1 MDAVVS
7 LVRPRRTLGVAA
19 LGVGF
24 ALVAGA
30 CSGQRAAP
38 VPTRPTPPPT
48 ITTTVPDTALD
59 SDLDAVPGSA
69 APEASATGPDPR
81 LPTTTV
87 SAGPTTTLAPP
98 STEQWRRF
106 DEALQRELIARG
118 DYSASVAVRRQGTL
132 LHTAAFGVRVP
143 VLPPP
148 TTPATSTLGPVGAAM
163 PPATEIEPAEPTDRF
178 RVASISKVITAAVVL
193 QLVEAGQLQ
202 LDAPVGPRL
211 AEALGVVITD
221 PAVATVTARHLL
233 SHTSGFGSHRSTF
246 FGGGADSCAAAG
258 RTGLSRGLE
267 RPPGTSYH
275 YSNMN
280 YCLLGLLIEAVT
292 GESYETVAERQL
304 LAPLGIEGMRMAGTF
319 DPDPSEVE
327 HPSTP
332 GRNYM
337 EALGGAGAWVA
348 TATDVVTIA
357 DSLEGS
363 RHVWHPLS
371 QDSMALMRVPAPTM
385 TAPPAMR
392 SAWYGL
398 GEIVFADGSWGHTGT
413 IENTHAMFLVRPDGV
428 TWALLISGEYPGE
441 TDDIRGIV
449 DDALAEAGIRL

>member
-1 MDAVVS
+1 M
-7 LVRPRRTLGVAA
+7 
-19 LGVGF
+19 
-24 ALVAGA
+24 
-30 CSGQRAAP
+30 
-38 VPTRPTPPPT
+38 
-48 ITTTVPDTALD
+48 
-59 SDLDAVPGSA
+59 
-69 APEASATGPDPR
+69 
-81 LPTTTV
+81 
-87 SAGPTTTLAPP
+87 
-98 STEQWRRF
+98 
-106 DEALQRELIARG
+106 
-118 DYSASVAVRRQGTL
+118 
-132 LHTAAFGVRVP
+132 
-143 VLPPP
+143 
-148 TTPATSTLGPVGAAM
+148 
-163 PPATEIEPAEPTDRF
+163 
-178 RVASISKVITAAVVL
+178 
-193 QLVEAGQLQ
+193 QLVEAGELG
-202 LDAPVGPRL
+202 LDDPVGARL
-211 AEALGVVITD
+211 GEALGVEVLDADVASIT
-221 PAVATVTARHLL
+221 VRQLL
-233 SHTSGFGSHRSTF
+233 SHTSGFGTFRSTF
-246 FGGGADSCAAAG
+246 FGGDADSCEEAG
-258 RTGLSRGLE
+258 RNGLIEGVQTR
-267 RPPGTSYH
+267 PGTDYH

-392 SAWYGL
+392 TAWYGL